1 MSADTVK
8 EDVAKNT
15 KGFLAEL
22 PEPKLRMLL
31 NEYLYR
37 DFTQN
42 FFDVSQLKMT
52 YMYLP
57 MKKLRVMTNVSD
69 SVADEDVIKEVKD
82 KFLQYT
88 TPLFILISEL
98 STAEQKEFLAQI
110 PYATLKKVITT
121 ATDFAINYIQ
131 NVLVNMDDD
140 VLKQLGK
147 EGFYYA
153 DEMTWCGIR

>member
-8 EDVAKNT
+8 DEIT
-15 KGFLAEL
+15 KDTKIFLAEL

-31 NEYLYR
+31 NEHLNR
-37 DFTQN
+37 EFTQN

-57 MKKLRVMTNVSD
+57 IKKVRAMTNVSD
-69 SVADEDVIKEVKD
+69 SVSDEDVLKEVKD
-82 KFLQYT
+82 NFLQHT
-88 TPLFILISEL
+88 SHLFVLISEL
-98 STAEQKEFLAQI
+98 SVSEQKEFLAQI
-110 PYATLKKVITT
+110 PYATLRKVITT
-121 ATDFAINYIQ
+121 ATDFAVSYIQ

-140 VLKQLGK
+140 VLRQLGK

-153 DEMTWCGIR
+153 DEMIWCGIR

>member
-8 EDVAKNT
+8 DEIT
-15 KGFLAEL
+15 KDTKTFLTEL

-31 NEYLYR
+31 NEHLYR

-42 FFDVSQLKMT
+42 FFDVPQLKMT
-52 YMYLP
+52 FMHLP
-57 MKKLRVMTNVSD
+57 MKKLRAMTNVSD

-110 PYATLKKVITT
+110 PYATLKKVITS
-121 ATDFAINYIQ
+121 ATDFTINYIQ

>member
-8 EDVAKNT
+8 DEITKNT
-15 KGFLAEL
+15 KAFLVEL

-31 NEYLYR
+31 NEHLYR

-42 FFDVSQLKMT
+42 FFDVPQLKMT

-57 MKKLRVMTNVSD
+57 MKKLRVMTNLSD
-69 SVADEDVIKEVKD
+69 SVADEDVVKEVKD

-88 TPLFILISEL
+88 TPLFIVISEL
-98 STAEQKEFLAQI
+98 STAEQKEFIVQI
-110 PYATLKKVITT
+110 PYATLKKVIST
-121 ATDFAINYIQ
+121 ATDYAITYIQ

-147 EGFYYA
+147 ESFYYA
-153 DEMTWCGIR
+153 DDMTWCGIR

>member
-8 EDVAKNT
+8 DEIT
-15 KGFLAEL
+15 KDTKTFLAEL

-31 NEYLYR
+31 SEHLYR
-37 DFTQN
+37 EFTQN

-57 MKKLRVMTNVSD
+57 IKKLRVMTNVSD
-69 SVADEDVIKEVKD
+69 SVSDEDVIKEVKD
-82 KFLQYT
+82 NFLQHT
-88 TPLFILISEL
+88 SHLFVLISEL
-98 STAEQKEFLAQI
+98 SVSEQKEFLARI
-110 PYATLKKVITT
+110 PYVTLKKIITT
-121 ATDFAINYIQ
+121 ATDYAITYMKD
-131 NVLVNMDDD
+131 VLVNMDDD